1 MQASRTL
8 GIKFREVQVLASAGW
23 IHLLPL
29 YVCPIA
35 VEELIMLLP
44 EAAGSLLDAQEL
56 ILWHFGNQLG
66 GWLAQNAG

>member
-1 MQASRTL
+1 MQVPRTL
-8 GIKFREVQVLASAGW
+8 GIRFREVQVLASAGW

-29 YVCPIA
+29 YVCHMD

-44 EAAGSLLDAQEL
+44 EAAVSLVQAPEL
-56 ILWHFGNQLG
+56 ILCGNQLG

>member
-1 MQASRTL
+1 MQVRRTL
-8 GIKFREVQVLASAGW
+8 GNRFREVQVLASAGW

-29 YVCPIA
+29 HVCPMD

-56 ILWHFGNQLG
+56 ILWQFGNQLG
-66 GWLAQNAG
+66 G

>member
-1 MQASRTL
+1 MQVRRTL
-8 GIKFREVQVLASAGW
+8 GIRFREVQVLASAGW

-29 YVCPIA
+29 HVCPMD

-44 EAAGSLLDAQEL
+44 EAAGFLVEAPEL
-56 ILWHFGNQLG
+56 ILCGNQLG

>member
-1 MQASRTL
+1 MQVRRTL
-8 GIKFREVQVLASAGW
+8 GIRFREVQALASAGW

-29 YVCPIA
+29 HVFPMD

-56 ILWHFGNQLG
+56 ILWQFGNQLG
-66 GWLAQNAG
+66 G